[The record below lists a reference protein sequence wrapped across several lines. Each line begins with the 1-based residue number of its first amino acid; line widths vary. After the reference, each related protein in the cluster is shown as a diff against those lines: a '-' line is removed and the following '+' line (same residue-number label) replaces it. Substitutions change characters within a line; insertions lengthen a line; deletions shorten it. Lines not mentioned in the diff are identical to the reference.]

1 MCLYRRAKL
10 LHTQGKYQVRVSSLL
25 SPFPFPL
32 SLSIPTHTADAC
44 MNMPLTEIL
53 WDFDMMAAL
62 LDFDIGSDSTHNNN
76 KPRLLNGHIDAKWR
90 ICTHRLISGARHL
103 DAGDIMTDRMKTKR
117 HTTITPTWN
126 GMNCERLVCKL
137 CLNGGWCV

>member
-10 LHTQGKYQVRVSSLL
+10 LHTQGKYQVRVCSLL
-25 SPFPFPL
+25 SPFPFLFP
-32 SLSIPTHTADAC
+32 SPHTHTVDAC

-76 KPRLLNGHIDAKWR
+76 NKPRLLNGHIDAKWR
-90 ICTHRLISGARHL
+90 IRTHRLFSCCTA
-103 DAGDIMTDRMKTKR
+103 T
-117 HTTITPTWN
+117 
-126 GMNCERLVCKL
+126 L
-137 CLNGGWCV
+137 CDMMWVTL